1 MVLSFGYDLFGGNQ
15 EPSSDNGH
23 MVSEGTYTEG
33 EGNASSSAAANG
45 EGNISSSTVVTG
57 DGSTTVNGDVYNG
70 EAAATQSYGP
80 EEFEDYNKALAYSA
94 SLIERGKEETVGFLL
109 DFMQIEDLD
118 KQTRTAVKYNYG
130 TCCLRMAGRLP
141 EAVPYLSDAASVSC
155 NPYAYYN
162 LGCAYLYS
170 QEYEKAEKA
179 LETALELSDKPG
191 WNAPAEDKEHF
202 RAALT
207 EAEEALAAAGGTE
220 YHYDFRTKSDIY
232 YVCWNILMGSLRIVP
247 PHSCTPFP

>member
-45 EGNISSSTVVTG
+45 EGNISSSTVVNG

-191 WNAPAEDKEHF
+191 WNAPA
-202 RAALT
+202 
-207 EAEEALAAAGGTE
+207 
-220 YHYDFRTKSDIY
+220 
-232 YVCWNILMGSLRIVP
+232 P
-247 PHSCTPFP
+247 P